1 MLYDIGT
8 LHRSFMNLL
17 NYDGNIKQVTLEK
30 QRYIY
35 YLLVCNEALGAKGLE
50 YMMRY
55 PGVHKYVLLSNGIG
69 GFRSSI
75 YKIFSPETSCLL
87 WYFPSPSHQ
96 VFQPL
101 QECTSPTSQQ
111 NRHPW

>member
-35 YLLVCNEALGAKGLE
+35 YLLVCN
-50 YMMRY
+50 
-55 PGVHKYVLLSNGIG
+55 
-69 GFRSSI
+69 
-75 YKIFSPETSCLL
+75 
-87 WYFPSPSHQ
+87 
-96 VFQPL
+96 
-101 QECTSPTSQQ
+101 
-111 NRHPW
+111 